1 MRSIILAIIAAA
13 GLTDAAMAQSVQS
26 PPPTSEFLN
35 FKAPDGFV
43 PFNSAGDDTYFTA
56 EYRLA
61 AEKQAAPS
69 RTLAF
74 QAFRDRIVREPAA
87 YNAELSVE
95 RTKFCPEA
103 RSETLS
109 TEQERGFDTAV
120 TMITCP
126 KESNNGRPRTEFV
139 KSVKGETI
147 FLTLRYTL
155 YAEADAAQKRDIAA
169 YLKTVGL
176 CRRNGGC

>member
-13 GLTDAAMAQSVQS
+13 GLTDTAMAQSTRS
-26 PPPTSEFLN
+26 PPPTGEFLN

-43 PFNSAGDDTYFTA
+43 AFNSAGNDTYFTA

-61 AEKQAAPS
+61 SEKQAAPS

-74 QAFRDRIVREPAA
+74 QAFHDQVVRDPRAF
-87 YNAELSVE
+87 NAERSAE
-95 RTKFCPEA
+95 RTKYCPEA

-109 TEQERGFDTAV
+109 TEQEGGFDTAV
-120 TMITCP
+120 TVITCP
-126 KESNNGRPRTEFV
+126 KESNSGKPRTEFV
-139 KSVKGETI
+139 KSVRGETV
-147 FLTLRYTL
+147 FLTLYYTL
-155 YAEADAAQKRDIAA
+155 YAEADAAQKRDVAA